1 MYVCSEYA
9 KYIIKY
15 IIDKM
20 HQTPFSAYIRVNP
33 SVDCYPNRSEV
44 QKRKYRM
51 LFNRK
56 NHLSPDPS
64 SRHRCYAGVNC
75 IYIYIYTKHAC
86 IFKSGR
92 YYKYDIY
99 ANCNLKIKL
108 SVNTVGDLWVVLY
121 EHCLQYCKAKSN
133 NVRGTGA
140 VQRKTIRKND
150 KIRGSVS

>member
-75 IYIYIYTKHAC
+75 IYIYIYQAC
-86 IFKSGR
+86 MHIQIRQVLQKR
-92 YYKYDIY
+92 YI
-99 ANCNLKIKL
+99 CKL
-108 SVNTVGDLWVVLY
+108 QFENQA
-121 EHCLQYCKAKSN
+121 EREYC
-133 NVRGTGA
+133 G
-140 VQRKTIRKND
+140 
-150 KIRGSVS
+150 